1 MSGATMIFPELGQ
14 PYTADESLLAS
25 FRAMADETVIGP
37 GKVLFRQGDPA
48 KGIYVVEDGKI
59 SLTMTESGRRI
70 KYRTVS
76 RGYILGLPATIC
88 DQPYSLTAEVVEP
101 AHVRFVEQ
109 SKVVEFLRTRSDLC
123 LHVVEILGHELTDMR
138 KAKAQASAPAKP
150 LARPL
155 AKKQ

>member
-1 MSGATMIFPELGQ
+1 MIFPELGQ

-25 FRAMADETVIGP
+25 FRVMAEETAMGS

-48 KGIYVVEDGKI
+48 KGIYVVEGGKI

-70 KYRTVS
+70 KYRTVG

-88 DQPYSLTAEVVEP
+88 DQPYSLTAEVAE
-101 AHVRFVEQ
+101 AAQVRFIEQ
-109 SKVVEFLRTRSDLC
+109 CKVVEFLRTRSDLC